1 MKLGKIEKW
10 FINREKHSKKVIEK
24 AEGLLNLIDIKSG
37 QNYLEIGCG
46 SGAVARYV
54 FKKYKLNVTGTDI
67 DKDQILLA
75 RRDSTHIKNIT
86 FLEADATN
94 LPFKDKSFDIV
105 LSVNVLHHISNW
117 MDALKEINRVLRSNG
132 YFILEDLFFPEWT
145 KKFGKILARRAYG
158 ITTID
163 SMDLFIAA
171 NNYSILHSRVIK
183 SLMWNNLRAIYKKR

>member
-54 FKKYKLNVTGTDI
+54 SKKYKLNVTGTDI

-145 KKFGKILARRAYG
+145 EKIGKILARRAYG
-158 ITTID
+158 ITTIN
-163 SMDLFIAA
+163 SMDLFIAT